1 MKEEKDE
8 ETIRIG
14 LTLTG
19 EMKKRFLAIKK
30 QWGLEN
36 NTDVVRMLIT
46 REHEKIA
53 TGRSES

>member
-1 MKEEKDE
+1 MKEEDQ

-14 LTLTG
+14 LTLEG

>member
-1 MKEEKDE
+1 MKEENQ

-14 LTLTG
+14 LTLEG

-46 REHEKIA
+46 REYEKIV
-53 TGRSES
+53 TGRTES

>member
-1 MKEEKDE
+1 MTEKKEE

-14 LTLTG
+14 LTLEG
-19 EMKKRFLAIKK
+19 EMKKRFLLVKK

-46 REHEKIA
+46 REYEKIE

>member
-1 MKEEKDE
+1 VAEESKEKLKLG
-8 ETIRIG
+8 II
-14 LTLTG
+14 LQG
-19 EMKKRFLAIKK
+19 EMKRRFLAIKK

>member
-1 MKEEKDE
+1 MKEEDQ

-14 LTLTG
+14 LTLEG
-19 EMKKRFLAIKK
+19 EMKKRFLTIKK

>member
-1 MKEEKDE
+1 MTEEKDE

-14 LTLTG
+14 LTLEG
-19 EMKKRFLAIKK
+19 EMKKRFLLVKK

-46 REHEKIA
+46 REHEKIT